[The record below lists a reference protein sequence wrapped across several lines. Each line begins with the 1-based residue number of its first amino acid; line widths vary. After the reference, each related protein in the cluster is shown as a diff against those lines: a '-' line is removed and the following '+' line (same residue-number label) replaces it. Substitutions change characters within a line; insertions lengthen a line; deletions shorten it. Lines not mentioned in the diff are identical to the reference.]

1 MLASL
6 VYWCGSLVVWCGLLV
21 YWCGSLV
28 DWCGSLVYRWG
39 PLVDWCASLVYC
51 RGPLVYWWGPLVDW
65 CLMTACSPGSGAEV
79 GTIGG
84 IVSVVAMALVG
95 AVTSYISYQKK
106 KLCFGIQREEPPGLK
121 LSLTLSQNVIR
132 GALSD

>member
-1 MLASL
+1 MSPEQK
-6 VYWCGSLVVWCGLLV
+6 V
-21 YWCGSLV
+21 
-28 DWCGSLVYRWG
+28 
-39 PLVDWCASLVYC
+39 
-51 RGPLVYWWGPLVDW
+51 
-65 CLMTACSPGSGAEV
+65 TALSPAPQRHQQGIGSGAEV

-84 IVSVVAMALVG
+84 IVSAVAMALVG

>member
-1 MLASL
+1 
-6 VYWCGSLVVWCGLLV
+6 
-21 YWCGSLV
+21 
-28 DWCGSLVYRWG
+28 
-39 PLVDWCASLVYC
+39 
-51 RGPLVYWWGPLVDW
+51 
-65 CLMTACSPGSGAEV
+65 MTACSPGSGAEV

-84 IVSVVAMALVG
+84 IVSAVAMALVG

>member
-1 MLASL
+1 MPGLAP
-6 VYWCGSLVVWCGLLV
+6 
-21 YWCGSLV
+21 
-28 DWCGSLVYRWG
+28 R
-39 PLVDWCASLVYC
+39 
-51 RGPLVYWWGPLVDW
+51 R
-65 CLMTACSPGSGAEV
+65 SGAEV

-84 IVSVVAMALVG
+84 IVSAVAMALVG
-95 AVTSYISYQKK
+95 AVTSYIYQKK

>member
-1 MLASL
+1 MSPEQI
-6 VYWCGSLVVWCGLLV
+6 GNS
-21 YWCGSLV
+21 SIT
-28 DWCGSLVYRWG
+28 
-39 PLVDWCASLVYC
+39 CATETPARNWL
-51 RGPLVYWWGPLVDW
+51 RGRG
-65 CLMTACSPGSGAEV
+65 GH
-79 GTIGG
+79 IGG
-84 IVSVVAMALVG
+84 IVSAVAMALVG